1 MNEQTK
7 SIIRHLLTA
16 LGVVLGFVGLSK
28 YTGLLDILNQN
39 LDGVWNAALTIVGF
53 VTTLIGFFKNK
64 ERFGEVDPN
73 APKQ

>member
-28 YTGLLDILNQN
+28 FTGLLDILNQN
-39 LDGVWNAALTIVGF
+39 LDTVWNAALTIVGF
-53 VTTLIGFFKNK
+53 ATTLIGFFKNK
-64 ERFGEVDPN
+64 DRFGTVDPN
-73 APKQ
+73 EPKQ